1 MSRFTRVRFNILIE
15 LPGHHAHG
23 RGIFFQMKFE
33 IKTDILCAT
42 IVTVAAF
49 FTIATIQIYNTTIA
63 IIEIYG
69 SCINFSG
76 EYHGWFP
83 ITVTLIILI
92 ISLNFIIGK

>member
-1 MSRFTRVRFNILIE
+1 
-15 LPGHHAHG
+15 
-23 RGIFFQMKFE
+23 MKFE
-33 IKTDILCAT
+33 IKTDLLCAT

-69 SCINFSG
+69 SRVKFSG

-83 ITVTLIILI
+83 ITVTLVIRI

>member
-1 MSRFTRVRFNILIE
+1 
-15 LPGHHAHG
+15 
-23 RGIFFQMKFE
+23 MKFE
-33 IKTDILCAT
+33 VKTDLVCAT

-49 FTIATIQIYNTTIA
+49 FTIATIQIHYTIIA

-69 SCINFSG
+69 SRVNFSG

>member
-1 MSRFTRVRFNILIE
+1 
-15 LPGHHAHG
+15 
-23 RGIFFQMKFE
+23 MKFE

-49 FTIATIQIYNTTIA
+49 FTIVTIQIYNTTIA

-69 SCINFSG
+69 SRINFSG
-76 EYHGWFP
+76 KYHGWFP

-92 ISLNFIIGK
+92 ISLKFIIGK

>member
-1 MSRFTRVRFNILIE
+1 
-15 LPGHHAHG
+15 
-23 RGIFFQMKFE
+23 MKFE
-33 IKTDILCAT
+33 IKTDLLCAT

-49 FTIATIQIYNTTIA
+49 FTIATIQIHNTTIA

-69 SCINFSG
+69 SRVNFLG

-83 ITVTLIILI
+83 TTVTLVILI

>member
-1 MSRFTRVRFNILIE
+1 
-15 LPGHHAHG
+15 
-23 RGIFFQMKFE
+23 MKFE
-33 IKTDILCAT
+33 IKTDLLCAT

-49 FTIATIQIYNTTIA
+49 FTIATIHIHNTTIA

-69 SCINFSG
+69 SRVNFLG

-83 ITVTLIILI
+83 TTVTLVILI

>member
-1 MSRFTRVRFNILIE
+1 
-15 LPGHHAHG
+15 
-23 RGIFFQMKFE
+23 MKFE
-33 IKTDILCAT
+33 IKTDILCVT

-69 SCINFSG
+69 SRVKFSG

-83 ITVTLIILI
+83 IIVTIVILI
-92 ISLNFIIGK
+92 ISLNHIVGK

>member
-1 MSRFTRVRFNILIE
+1 LIE

-49 FTIATIQIYNTTIA
+49 FTIAMIQIYNTTIA

-69 SCINFSG
+69 SRVNFSSQ
-76 EYHGWFP
+76 YHGWFP
-83 ITVTLIILI
+83 IIVTIVILI
-92 ISLNFIIGK
+92 ISLNHIVGK

>member
-1 MSRFTRVRFNILIE
+1 MR
-15 LPGHHAHG
+15 
-23 RGIFFQMKFE
+23 FE
-33 IKTDILCAT
+33 IKTDLLCAT

-49 FTIATIQIYNTTIA
+49 FTIATIQIHNTTIA

-69 SCINFSG
+69 SRVNFSG

-83 ITVTLIILI
+83 TIVTLVTLI

>member
-1 MSRFTRVRFNILIE
+1 
-15 LPGHHAHG
+15 
-23 RGIFFQMKFE
+23 MKFE
-33 IKTDILCAT
+33 IKTDILCAN

-69 SCINFSG
+69 SRINFSG
-76 EYHGWFP
+76 KYHGWFP

>member
-1 MSRFTRVRFNILIE
+1 
-15 LPGHHAHG
+15 
-23 RGIFFQMKFE
+23 MKFE
-33 IKTDILCAT
+33 IKSNLFCAT

-49 FTIATIQIYNTTIA
+49 VTIVTIQIYNTTNA

-69 SCINFSG
+69 SRVNFSG
-76 EYHGWFP
+76 KYHGWFP

>member
-1 MSRFTRVRFNILIE
+1 
-15 LPGHHAHG
+15 
-23 RGIFFQMKFE
+23 MKFE
-33 IKTDILCAT
+33 IKTDLLCAT

-49 FTIATIQIYNTTIA
+49 FTIAMIQIYNTTIA

-69 SCINFSG
+69 SRVNFSG
-76 EYHGWFP
+76 KYHRWFP